1 MNSIQLPSSK
11 EAERYVL
18 GAALIEPSTIHE
30 IVNLL
35 SSEDFFYDNH
45 KELMKAIESVYQAHN
60 VVDYNAVVDEL
71 QRTNKLEAAGGIDY
85 IYNLV
90 AELTS
95 GMNLDANLSLINDKS
110 VERKLFKVVDKIRND
125 ILNGTFEHVSLMI
138 NSEKIFTEVM
148 KNQSKEDIKPVN
160 RLTDKILNII
170 EENQKRDGG
179 LVGLDTGYE
188 KINEITNGF
197 KRGELIILAARP
209 SVGKSTL
216 ALNIAEN
223 MCKNDKHVA
232 FFSLE
237 MGYDQLIMRMLSTFS
252 GVNLN
257 KIISGEL
264 DEEEMALVVRAKA
277 EIDKLHLYIDESS
290 TSNLR
295 DIRVKC
301 QKLKREGH
309 LDCIII
315 DYLQLLSSGEN
326 RANRVDEVG
335 RISRGLKE
343 MARQFEVPLLAL
355 SQLSRDI
362 EKRQKDDQIPRLADL
377 RESGSIEQDADIV
390 MFIHREPDKADANDI
405 SKKVR
410 SNKTLLLIAKNRQG
424 MTGDLNLMFK
434 GSNSKFDNY
443 NK

>member
-343 MARQFEVPLLAL
+343 MARQF
-355 SQLSRDI
+355 
-362 EKRQKDDQIPRLADL
+362 
-377 RESGSIEQDADIV
+377 
-390 MFIHREPDKADANDI
+390 
-405 SKKVR
+405 
-410 SNKTLLLIAKNRQG
+410 
-424 MTGDLNLMFK
+424 
-434 GSNSKFDNY
+434 
-443 NK
+443 